1 MSSGFT
7 LMAACAVY
15 DGVTD
20 VAHVCL
26 ATANPECP
34 HMPKLW
40 LLNQRCDGLLSSQ
53 MLDALPTAG
62 GREEQK
68 TEFGNVKKS
77 GKAPKLKEAL
87 PTEGSVSCLFIND
100 HNVDPELFVG
110 FESGAVGMFK
120 IMIEGVDDKQKIQTI
135 KMFSGQKII

>member
-1 MSSGFT
+1 
-7 LMAACAVY
+7 
-15 DGVTD
+15 
-20 VAHVCL
+20 
-26 ATANPECP
+26 
-34 HMPKLW
+34 
-40 LLNQRCDGLLSSQ
+40 

-77 GKAPKLKEAL
+77 GKVPKLKEAL
-87 PTEGSVSCLFIND
+87 PTEGSVSCLYIND

-120 IMIEGVDDKQKIQTI
+120 IMIEGVDDKQKI
-135 KMFSGQKII
+135 

>member
-1 MSSGFT
+1 
-7 LMAACAVY
+7 
-15 DGVTD
+15 
-20 VAHVCL
+20 
-26 ATANPECP
+26 
-34 HMPKLW
+34 
-40 LLNQRCDGLLSSQ
+40 